1 MARPV
6 TLFTGQWTDLPFRE
20 ICRLAKTMGYDGLEI
35 ASWGD
40 HLDVEKAA
48 TDPKYVDEKKK
59 VLAEFGLQCW
69 AISNHLAGQCV
80 GDWDDPRLAAF
91 VPADVAG
98 GAQKTRDWAIRQM
111 KWTAQA
117 AKNMGVSVVTG
128 FVGSPIWKMFYS
140 FPPTPPETIE
150 KGYKS
155 ILRLWSPIFDVF
167 DECGVRFAL
176 EVHPGEIAYDYWSTK
191 KLLEVFKN
199 RKTLGIN
206 FDPSHLI
213 WQGLDPALFFRDF
226 ASRIYHVHMKDCA
239 VKLDGR
245 TGILGSHLPFGDSRR
260 GWNFVSLGHG
270 DVDFDLIIREA
281 NAAGYQGPLSV
292 EWEDN
297 GMDRVFG
304 ATESLAFV
312 RNSDFA
318 PSKVAF
324 DASMNR

>member
-20 ICRLAKTMGYDGLEI
+20 ICQLAKKMGYDGLEI
-35 ASWGD
+35 AGWGD
-40 HLDVEKAA
+40 HLDVQKAA
-48 TDPKYVDEKKK
+48 TDLKYVEEKKK
-59 VLAEFGLQCW
+59 VLAEFGLKCW
-69 AISNHLAGQCV
+69 TISNHLAGQCV

-91 VPADVAG
+91 VPAAVGG
-98 GAQKTRDWAIRQM
+98 GAQKTRDWAIQQM

-128 FVGSPIWKMFYS
+128 FVGSSIWKYFYS
-140 FPPTPPETIE
+140 FPPNNPETIE
-150 KGYKS
+150 KGYKT
-155 ILRLWSPIFDVF
+155 IVRLWSPIFDVF
-167 DECGVRFAL
+167 DECGVKFAL

-191 KLLEVFKN
+191 KLFEVFKN

-213 WQGLDPALFFRDF
+213 WQGVDPALFFRDF
-226 ASRIYHVHMKDCA
+226 AAQIYHVHMKDCA

>member
-1 MARPV
+1 
-6 TLFTGQWTDLPFRE
+6 
-20 ICRLAKTMGYDGLEI
+20 MGYDGLEI

-40 HLDVEKAA
+40 HLNVEKAA
-48 TDPKYVDEKKK
+48 ADPKYVEDRQKT
-59 VLAEFGLQCW
+59 LAGFGLKCW
-69 AISNHLAGQCV
+69 TISNHLAGQAV
-80 GDWDDPRLAAF
+80 GDWGDPRLAAF
-91 VPADVAG
+91 VPATVT
-98 GAQKTRDWAIRQM
+98 GAQKTRDWAVQQM

-128 FVGSPIWKMFYS
+128 FVGSSIWKLFYS
-140 FPPTPPETIE
+140 FPPTTSEMIE

-155 ILRLWSPIFDVF
+155 IVRLWSPIFDVF
-167 DECGVRFAL
+167 DECGVKFAL

-191 KLLEVFKN
+191 KLFEVFKN

-206 FDPSHLI
+206 FDPSHLV

-226 ASRIYHVHMKDCA
+226 ADKIYHVHMKDCA

-245 TGILGSHLPFGDSRR
+245 SGILGSHLPFGDSRR

-312 RNSDFA
+312 RKSDFA